1 MLTPRSLALTAAVL
15 VATAVRP
22 SHAQT
27 APVAS
32 APPTWAA
39 RLDSVARAALVSSTA
54 PGATVAVVVNGRL
67 AYAQG
72 YGLANVE
79 TQQRMTPN
87 MLLRVGSVTKMFTG
101 TMLAELAEQK
111 RLDMTTPIGDLV
123 PSLKG
128 KRVGAVTTQQI
139 MTHSAGWLDNAVAYG
154 RMGEG
159 ALGEVMREVS
169 DTLFYTEPGRT
180 FSYSNPSIS
189 MAGYVGEVA
198 GKQRFATLVESLV
211 MRPAGMRLSTFK
223 PLEALTYPIA
233 MGHEADAKGIA
244 RGLQIVRPMPENTAQ
259 WAAGF
264 LFATAPELA
273 RYTIAL
279 MNGGMIDGAQ
289 AFSAG
294 AVRRVTTGYV
304 AHPGGSGLDS
314 AMYGYGLVVGRSGTE
329 RIWTHG
335 GSINGYNASITMLP
349 DRKAAVIVLVNGPG
363 AGIDAIQ
370 SAALQLA
377 VGYSAP
383 KVSAPAARDAN
394 AAERAALVGR
404 YAQGQNV
411 LEVLEQDGALMVKQ
425 GVAVMTAKLVG
436 TNELLVIPPQGAA
449 RHIYVRQ
456 ENGRAVYLYAGSR
469 AYARQ

>member
-1 MLTPRSLALTAAVL
+1 MLTPRSRLL
-15 VATAVRP
+15 VATLLLATAVRP
-22 SHAQT
+22 GLAQ
-27 APVAS
+27 S
-32 APPTWAA
+32 APPAAPAWAP
-39 RLDSVARAALVSSTA
+39 RLDSVAPAALATSNA
-54 PGATVAVVVNGRL
+54 PGATVAVVVDGKL

-72 YGLANVE
+72 FGIANVE
-79 TQQRMTPN
+79 TQQRMTPD

-101 TMLAELAEQK
+101 TMLAELSEQQ
-111 RLDMTTPIGDLV
+111 RIDMTVPISDIV

-128 KRVGAVTTQQI
+128 KKVGAVTTQQL

-159 ALGEVMREVS
+159 ALGEVMREVG

-198 GKQRFATLVESLV
+198 GKQRFAALVESLV
-211 MRPAGMRLSTFK
+211 MRPAGMKRSTFK

-233 MGHEADAKGIA
+233 MGHQAGATGM
-244 RGLQIVRPMPENTAQ
+244 RIVRPMTENTAQ

-273 RYTIAL
+273 RFTIAL
-279 MNGGMIDGAQ
+279 MNGGLIDGTQ

-304 AHPGGSGLDS
+304 SHPGGSGLDS
-314 AMYGYGLVVGRSGTE
+314 AMYGYGLVVGRSGKD
-329 RIWTHG
+329 RVWTHG

-363 AGIDAIQ
+363 SGIDAIE

-377 VGYSAP
+377 VGYVEAKVTTPAP
-383 KVSAPAARDAN
+383 REAN

-404 YAQGQNV
+404 FAQGRNV
-411 LEVLEQDGALMVKQ
+411 LEILEQDGALKFRQ
-425 GVAVMTAKLVG
+425 GVASMSVKLLG
-436 TNELLVIPPQGAA
+436 ANELLVTPPQGAA
-449 RHIYVRQ
+449 IHVFVRS
-456 ENGRAVYLYAGSR
+456 ENGRAAYLYSGSR
-469 AYARQ
+469 AFARQ

>member
-1 MLTPRSLALTAAVL
+1 MLTPRSLALAATVL
-15 VATAVRP
+15 VATTVRP
-22 SHAQT
+22 GQAQ
-27 APVAS
+27 S
-32 APPTWAA
+32 APPAWAA
-39 RLDSVARAALVSSTA
+39 RLDGVARAALTSSKA

-67 AYAQG
+67 AYVQG

-79 TQQRMTPN
+79 TRQRMTAD

-101 TMLAELAEQK
+101 TMLAELAEQN
-111 RLDMTTPIGDLV
+111 RIDMTKPIGDLV

-128 KRVGAVTTQQI
+128 KRVGAVTTQQL
-139 MTHSAGWLDNAVAYG
+139 MTHSAGWLDNAVPYG

-198 GKQRFATLVESLV
+198 GKQRFAALVESLV

-233 MGHEADAKGIA
+233 LGHEAGANSM
-244 RGLQIVRPMPENTAQ
+244 QIVRPMPENTAQ

-273 RYTIAL
+273 RFTIAL

-314 AMYGYGLVVGRSGTE
+314 AMYGYGLVVGRSGTD
-329 RIWTHG
+329 RVWTHG

-363 AGIDAIQ
+363 AGIDAIE
-370 SAALQLA
+370 SAALRMA

-383 KVSAPAARDAN
+383 QVSAPAGREAT

-404 YAQGQNV
+404 YAQGRNV
-411 LEVLEQDGALMVKQ
+411 LEVLEQDGVLTVKQ

-449 RHIYVRQ
+449 RHIYVRS
-456 ENGRAVYLYAGSR
+456 ENGRAAYLYAGSR

>member
-1 MLTPRSLALTAAVL
+1 MLTPRSVSLAAAVL
-15 VATAVRP
+15 VATTVCP
-22 SHAQT
+22 GHAQT
-27 APVAS
+27 APTT
-32 APPTWAA
+32 APPAWAT
-39 RLDSVARAALVSSTA
+39 RLDSVARAALTSSKA

-79 TQQRMTPN
+79 TKQRMTPD
-87 MLLRVGSVTKMFTG
+87 MLLRGGSVTKMFTG
-101 TMLAELAEQK
+101 TMLAELAEQQ
-111 RLDMTTPIGDLV
+111 RIDMAQPIGEIV

-128 KRVGAVTTQQI
+128 KRVGAVTTQQL
-139 MTHSAGWLDNAVAYG
+139 MTHSAGWLDNAVPYG

-198 GKQRFATLVESLV
+198 GKQRFAALVESLV

-233 MGHEADAKGIA
+233 LGHQAGANGM
-244 RGLQIVRPMPENTAQ
+244 QIVRPMTENTAQ

-279 MNGGMIDGAQ
+279 MNGGMIEGAQ

-314 AMYGYGLVVGRSGTE
+314 AMYGYGLVVGRSGTD
-329 RIWTHG
+329 RVWTHG

-363 AGIDAIQ
+363 AGIDAIE
-370 SAALQLA
+370 SAALQMA
-377 VGYSAP
+377 VGYTEP
-383 KVSAPAARDAN
+383 KVSAPAPREAN
-394 AAERAALVGR
+394 ATERAALVGR
-404 YAQGQNV
+404 YAQGRNV
-411 LEVLEQDGALMVKQ
+411 LEVLEQDGVLTVKQ
-425 GVAVMTAKLVG
+425 GVAVMTATLVG

-449 RHIYVRQ
+449 RHIYVRS
-456 ENGRAVYLYAGSR
+456 ENGRAAYLYAGSR

>member
-1 MLTPRSLALTAAVL
+1 MLTPRSLALTATMLA
-15 VATAVRP
+15 AITVRP
-22 SHAQT
+22 AEAQT
-27 APVAS
+27 APPA
-32 APPTWAA
+32 WAA
-39 RLDSVARAALVSSTA
+39 RLDSVARAALTSSTA

-79 TQQRMTPN
+79 TQQRMTPD

-101 TMLAELAEQK
+101 TMLAELAEQQ
-111 RLDMTTPIGDLV
+111 RIDMAQPIGEIV

-128 KRVGAVTTQQI
+128 KRVGAVTTQQL
-139 MTHSAGWLDNAVAYG
+139 MTHSAGWLDNAVPYG

-198 GKQRFATLVESLV
+198 GKQRFAALVESLV

-233 MGHEADAKGIA
+233 LGHEAGPN
-244 RGLQIVRPMPENTAQ
+244 GMQIVRPMTENTAQ

-304 AHPGGSGLDS
+304 THPGGSGLDS
-314 AMYGYGLVVGRSGTE
+314 AMYGYGLVVGRSGQD
-329 RIWTHG
+329 RVWTHG

-349 DRKAAVIVLVNGPG
+349 DRKAAVIVIVNGPG
-363 AGIDAIQ
+363 AGIDAIE
-370 SAALQLA
+370 SAALQMA
-377 VGYSAP
+377 VGYTEP
-383 KVSAPAARDAN
+383 KVSAPAPREAN

-404 YAQGQNV
+404 YAQGRNV
-411 LEVLEQDGALMVKQ
+411 LEVLEQDGALTVKQ

-436 TNELLVIPPQGAA
+436 ANELLVTPPQGAA
-449 RHIYVRQ
+449 RHIYVRS
-456 ENGRAVYLYAGSR
+456 ENGRAAYLYAGSR

>member
-1 MLTPRSLALTAAVL
+1 MLTSRSRSRVL
-15 VATAVRP
+15 VATALLATTVRLG
-22 SHAQT
+22 HAQST
-27 APVAS
+27 PS
-32 APPTWAA
+32 TPPSWAA
-39 RLDSVARAALVSSTA
+39 RLDSVARAALATSKA
-54 PGATVAVVVNGRL
+54 PGATVAVVVDGKL

-79 TQQRMTPN
+79 TQQRMTAD

-101 TMLAELAEQK
+101 TMLATLAEQQ
-111 RLDMTTPIGDLV
+111 RIDMSVPIGDIV

-128 KRVGAVTTQQI
+128 KKVGAVTTQQL

-159 ALGEVMREVS
+159 ALGEVMREVG
-169 DTLFYTEPGRT
+169 DTLFYTEPGHT

-198 GKQRFATLVESLV
+198 GKQRFAALVESLV
-211 MRPAGMRLSTFK
+211 LRPAGMKLSTFK

-233 MGHEADAKGIA
+233 MGHQAGT
-244 RGLQIVRPMPENTAQ
+244 GGMQIVRPMTENTAQ

-279 MNGGMIDGAQ
+279 MNGGTIDGAE

-314 AMYGYGLVVGRSGTE
+314 AMYGYGLVVGRSGKD
-329 RIWTHG
+329 RVWTHG
-335 GSINGYNASITMLP
+335 GAINGYNASLTMLP

-363 AGIDAIQ
+363 SGIDAIE

-377 VGYSAP
+377 VGYSQP
-383 KVSAPAARDAN
+383 KVAAPVARDAN

-404 YAQGQNV
+404 YAQGRNV
-411 LEVLEQDGALMVKQ
+411 LEVLEQDGALKVKQ
-425 GVAVMTAKLVG
+425 GLSVMSAKLVG
-436 TNELLVIPPQGAA
+436 ANELLVTPPQGAA
-449 RHIYVRQ
+449 LHLYVRS
-456 ENGRAVYLYAGSR
+456 ENGKAAYLYAGSR
-469 AYARQ
+469 AFARQ

>member
-1 MLTPRSLALTAAVL
+1 MLTPRPRLWVAAVL
-15 VATAVRP
+15 VATSARPAHAQPTPGPVRP
-22 SHAQT
+22 A
-27 APVAS
+27 
-32 APPTWAA
+32 WAA
-39 RLDSVARAALVSSTA
+39 RLDSVAGAALATSKA
-54 PGATVAVVVNGRL
+54 PGATVAVVVDGKL

-79 TQQRMTPN
+79 SQQRMTPD

-101 TMLAELAEQK
+101 TMLAELAEQQ
-111 RLDMTTPIGDLV
+111 RIDMAQPIGEIV

-128 KRVGAVTTQQI
+128 KKVGTVTTQQL

-159 ALGEVMREVS
+159 ALGEVMREVG

-198 GKQRFATLVESLV
+198 GKQRFAALVESLV
-211 MRPAGMRLSTFK
+211 LRPTGMKLSTFK

-233 MGHEADAKGIA
+233 LGHQADAKGM
-244 RGLQIVRPMPENTAQ
+244 QIVRPMTENTAQ

-273 RYTIAL
+273 RFTIAL

-289 AFSAG
+289 AFSSG

-304 AHPGGSGLDS
+304 PHPGGSGLDS
-314 AMYGYGLVVGRSGTE
+314 AMYGYGLVVGRSGKD
-329 RIWTHG
+329 RVWTHG

-363 AGIDAIQ
+363 SGIDAIE
-370 SAALQLA
+370 SAALRLA
-377 VGYSAP
+377 VGYTQP
-383 KVSAPAARDAN
+383 KVTAPAPRDAN
-394 AAERAALVGR
+394 AAERAALIGR
-404 YAQGQNV
+404 FAQGRNV
-411 LEVLEQDGALMVKQ
+411 LEVLEQDGVLKVKQ
-425 GVAVMTAKLVG
+425 GIAVMTAKLVG
-436 TNELLVIPPQGAA
+436 ANELLVTPPQGAA
-449 RHIYVRQ
+449 LHVFVRT
-456 ENGRAVYLYAGSR
+456 ENGRAAYLYAGSR
-469 AYARQ
+469 AFARQ

>member
-1 MLTPRSLALTAAVL
+1 MMTPRSFALAATFL
-15 VATAVRP
+15 VAITVRP
-22 SHAQT
+22 GQAQT
-27 APVAS
+27 APPA
-32 APPTWAA
+32 WAA
-39 RLDSVARAALVSSTA
+39 RLDSVARAALTSSQA

-79 TQQRMTPN
+79 TKQQMTPD

-101 TMLAELAEQK
+101 TMLAELAEQQ
-111 RLDMTTPIGDLV
+111 RIDMAQPIGEIV

-128 KRVGAVTTQQI
+128 KKVGAVTTQQL

-198 GKQRFATLVESLV
+198 GKQRFAALVESLV

-233 MGHEADAKGIA
+233 LGHQAGANGM
-244 RGLQIVRPMPENTAQ
+244 QIVRPMPENTAQ

-294 AVRRVTTGYV
+294 AARRVTTGYV

-314 AMYGYGLVVGRSGTE
+314 AMYGYGLVVGRSGTD
-329 RIWTHG
+329 RVWTHG

-363 AGIDAIQ
+363 AGIDVIK
-370 SAALQLA
+370 SAALRMA
-377 VGYSAP
+377 VGYTEP
-383 KVSAPAARDAN
+383 KVSAPAPREAN
-394 AAERAALVGR
+394 ATERAALVGR
-404 YAQGQNV
+404 YAQGRNV
-411 LEVLEQDGALMVKQ
+411 LEVLEQDGALKVKQ
-425 GVAVMTAKLVG
+425 GVAMMNAQLVG
-436 TNELLVIPPQGAA
+436 PNELLVIPPQGAA
-449 RHIYVRQ
+449 RHIYMRI
-456 ENGRAVYLYAGSR
+456 ENGRAAYLYSGSR
-469 AYARQ
+469 AFSRQ

>member
-1 MLTPRSLALTAAVL
+1 
-15 VATAVRP
+15 
-22 SHAQT
+22 
-27 APVAS
+27 
-32 APPTWAA
+32 
-39 RLDSVARAALVSSTA
+39 
-54 PGATVAVVVNGRL
+54 
-67 AYAQG
+67 
-72 YGLANVE
+72 
-79 TQQRMTPN
+79 
-87 MLLRVGSVTKMFTG
+87 
-101 TMLAELAEQK
+101 
-111 RLDMTTPIGDLV
+111 
-123 PSLKG
+123 
-128 KRVGAVTTQQI
+128 
-139 MTHSAGWLDNAVAYG
+139 
-154 RMGEG
+154 MGEG

-198 GKQRFATLVESLV
+198 GKQRFAALVESLV

-233 MGHEADAKGIA
+233 LGHEAGANSM
-244 RGLQIVRPMPENTAQ
+244 QIVRPMPENTAQ

-273 RYTIAL
+273 RFTIAL

-314 AMYGYGLVVGRSGTE
+314 AMYGYGLVVGRSGTD
-329 RIWTHG
+329 RVWTHG

-363 AGIDAIQ
+363 AGIDAIE
-370 SAALQLA
+370 SAALRMA

-383 KVSAPAARDAN
+383 QVSAPAGREAT

-404 YAQGQNV
+404 YAQGRNV
-411 LEVLEQDGALMVKQ
+411 LEVLEQDGVLTVKQ

-449 RHIYVRQ
+449 RHIYVRS
-456 ENGRAVYLYAGSR
+456 ENGRAAYLYAGSR

>member
-1 MLTPRSLALTAAVL
+1 MLTPRELALAAAVVL
-15 VATAVRP
+15 ASTARFG
-22 SHAQT
+22 HAQT
-27 APVAS
+27 TPGATPAWAS
-32 APPTWAA
+32 
-39 RLDSVARAALVSSTA
+39 RLDSVARAALATSRS
-54 PGATVAVVVNGRL
+54 PGATLAVVVNGKL

-72 YGLANVE
+72 YGIANVE
-79 TQQRMTPN
+79 TQQRMTAD

-101 TMLAELAEQK
+101 TMLAELAELK
-111 RLDMTTPIGDLV
+111 RIDMALPIGDFV

-128 KRVGAVTTQQI
+128 KRVGAVTTQQL
-139 MTHSAGWLDNAVAYG
+139 MTHNAGWLDNAVAYG

-198 GKQRFATLVESLV
+198 GKQRFAALVESLV

-233 MGHEADAKGIA
+233 MGHQSGASGM
-244 RGLQIVRPMPENTAQ
+244 QIVRPMTENTAQ

-273 RYTIAL
+273 RFTIAL
-279 MNGGMIDGAQ
+279 MNEGMIDGAQ

-314 AMYGYGLVVGRSGTE
+314 AMYGYGLVVGRSGKD
-329 RIWTHG
+329 RVWTHG
-335 GSINGYNASITMLP
+335 GSINGYSSSVTMLP
-349 DRKAAVIVLVNGPG
+349 DRRTAVIVLVNGPG
-363 AGIDAIQ
+363 SGIAAIEA
-370 SAALQLA
+370 AALQMA
-377 VGYSAP
+377 VGYTAA
-383 KVSAPAARDAN
+383 KLTAPAPRDAN

-404 YAQGQNV
+404 YAQGRNV
-411 LEVLEQDGALMVKQ
+411 LEVLELDGVLVVKQ
-425 GVAVMTAKLVG
+425 GAAVMKAKLVG
-436 TNELLVIPPQGAA
+436 ANTLLVTPPQGSAMQL
-449 RHIYVRQ
+449 YVRS
-456 ENGRAVYLYAGSR
+456 ENGRAAYLYMGSR
-469 AYARQ
+469 ALARQ

>member
-1 MLTPRSLALTAAVL
+1 
-15 VATAVRP
+15 
-22 SHAQT
+22 
-27 APVAS
+27 
-32 APPTWAA
+32 
-39 RLDSVARAALVSSTA
+39 
-54 PGATVAVVVNGRL
+54 
-67 AYAQG
+67 
-72 YGLANVE
+72 
-79 TQQRMTPN
+79 MTPN

-101 TMLAELAEQK
+101 TMLAELAEQN
-111 RLDMTTPIGDLV
+111 RIDMTTPIGDLV

-128 KRVGAVTTQQI
+128 KRVGAVTTQQL

-198 GKQRFATLVESLV
+198 GKQRFAALVESLV

-233 MGHEADAKGIA
+233 LGHEAGANGM
-244 RGLQIVRPMPENTAQ
+244 QIVRPMPENTAQ

-314 AMYGYGLVVGRSGTE
+314 AMYGYGLLVGRSGKD
-329 RIWTHG
+329 RVWTHG

-363 AGIDAIQ
+363 AGIDAIE
-370 SAALQLA
+370 SAALRMA

-383 KVSAPAARDAN
+383 QVSAPAGREAT

-404 YAQGQNV
+404 YAQGRNV
-411 LEVLEQDGALMVKQ
+411 LEVLDQDGVLTVKQ
-425 GVAVMTAKLVG
+425 GVTVMTAKLVG

-449 RHIYVRQ
+449 RHIYVRR
-456 ENGRAVYLYAGSR
+456 ENGRAAYLYAGSR

>member
-1 MLTPRSLALTAAVL
+1 MLTPRSLALTATMLA
-15 VATAVRP
+15 AITVRP
-22 SHAQT
+22 AEAQT
-27 APVAS
+27 APPA
-32 APPTWAA
+32 WAA
-39 RLDSVARAALVSSTA
+39 RLDSVARAALTSSTA

-79 TQQRMTPN
+79 TQQRMTPD

-101 TMLAELAEQK
+101 TMLAELAEQQ
-111 RLDMTTPIGDLV
+111 RIDMAQPIGEIV

-128 KRVGAVTTQQI
+128 KRVGAVTTQQL
-139 MTHSAGWLDNAVAYG
+139 MTHSAGWLDNAVPYG

-198 GKQRFATLVESLV
+198 GKQRFAALVESLV

-233 MGHEADAKGIA
+233 LGHEAGPN
-244 RGLQIVRPMPENTAQ
+244 GMQIVRPMTENTAQ

-304 AHPGGSGLDS
+304 THPGGSGLDS
-314 AMYGYGLVVGRSGTE
+314 AMYGYGLVVGRSGQD
-329 RIWTHG
+329 RVWTHG

-349 DRKAAVIVLVNGPG
+349 DRKAAVIVIVNGPG
-363 AGIDAIQ
+363 AGIDAIE
-370 SAALQLA
+370 SAALQMA
-377 VGYSAP
+377 VGYTEP
-383 KVSAPAARDAN
+383 KVSAPAPREAN
-394 AAERAALVGR
+394 ATERAALVGR
-404 YAQGQNV
+404 YAQGRNV
-411 LEVLEQDGALMVKQ
+411 LEVLEQDGALTVKQ

-436 TNELLVIPPQGAA
+436 ANELLVTPPQGAA
-449 RHIYVRQ
+449 RHIYVRS
-456 ENGRAVYLYAGSR
+456 ENGRAAYLYAGSR

>member
-1 MLTPRSLALTAAVL
+1 MITPRFLALTAAAL
-15 VATAVRP
+15 TAITVRP
-22 SHAQT
+22 GHAQT
-27 APVAS
+27 APPA
-32 APPTWAA
+32 WAA
-39 RLDSVARAALVSSTA
+39 RLDSVARAALTSSKA

-79 TQQRMTPN
+79 TQQRMTPD

-101 TMLAELAEQK
+101 TMLAELAEQQ
-111 RLDMTTPIGDLV
+111 RIDMTTPIGDLV

-128 KRVGAVTTQQI
+128 KRVGAVTTQQL

-233 MGHEADAKGIA
+233 MGHEADTKGMA
-244 RGLQIVRPMPENTAQ
+244 SGMQIVRPMPENTAQ

-314 AMYGYGLVVGRSGTE
+314 AMYGYGLVVGRSGAD
-329 RIWTHG
+329 RVWTHG
-335 GSINGYNASITMLP
+335 GSINGYNASIRMLP

-363 AGIDAIQ
+363 AGIDAIEA
-370 SAALQLA
+370 AALRLA

-383 KVSAPAARDAN
+383 KVSTAAPREAN

-404 YAQGQNV
+404 YAQGRNV
-411 LEVLEQDGALMVKQ
+411 LEVLEQDGALTVKQ
-425 GVAVMTAKLVG
+425 GSMVMNAKLAG
-436 TNELLVIPPQGAA
+436 ANDLLVIPPQGAA
-449 RHIYVRQ
+449 RHIYVRR
-456 ENGRAVYLYAGSR
+456 ENGRAAYLYAGSR
-469 AYARQ
+469 AYARQP

>member
-1 MLTPRSLALTAAVL
+1 
-15 VATAVRP
+15 
-22 SHAQT
+22 
-27 APVAS
+27 
-32 APPTWAA
+32 
-39 RLDSVARAALVSSTA
+39 
-54 PGATVAVVVNGRL
+54 
-67 AYAQG
+67 
-72 YGLANVE
+72 
-79 TQQRMTPN
+79 
-87 MLLRVGSVTKMFTG
+87 
-101 TMLAELAEQK
+101 
-111 RLDMTTPIGDLV
+111 
-123 PSLKG
+123 
-128 KRVGAVTTQQI
+128 
-139 MTHSAGWLDNAVAYG
+139 
-154 RMGEG
+154 
-159 ALGEVMREVS
+159 MREVS

-198 GKQRFATLVESLV
+198 GKQRFAALVESLV

-233 MGHEADAKGIA
+233 LGHEAGPN
-244 RGLQIVRPMPENTAQ
+244 GMQIVRPMTENTAQ

-314 AMYGYGLVVGRSGTE
+314 AMYGYGLVVGRSGTD
-329 RIWTHG
+329 RVWTHG

-363 AGIDAIQ
+363 AGIDAIE

-383 KVSAPAARDAN
+383 KTAAPAARDAN

-404 YAQGQNV
+404 YAQGRNV
-411 LEVLEQDGALMVKQ
+411 LEVLEQDGALTVKQ
-425 GVAVMTAKLVG
+425 GDAVMNAKLVG
-436 TNELLVIPPQGAA
+436 VNELLVTPPQGAA
-449 RHIYVRQ
+449 RHLFVRA
-456 ENGRAVYLYAGSR
+456 ENGRAIYLYAGSR

>member
-1 MLTPRSLALTAAVL
+1 MLTSRSRLLLATVL
-15 VATAVRP
+15 LATASRP
-22 SHAQT
+22 GHTQAA
-27 APVAS
+27 APRTPQR
-32 APPTWAA
+32 PPAWAA
-39 RLDSVARAALVSSTA
+39 RLDGAARAALASSKA
-54 PGATVAVVVNGRL
+54 PGATVAVVVDGKL

-72 YGLANVE
+72 YGIANVE
-79 TQQRMTPN
+79 SQQRMTPD

-101 TMLAELAEQK
+101 TMLAELAEQQ
-111 RLDMTTPIGDLV
+111 RIDMAQPIGDIV

-128 KRVGAVTTQQI
+128 KKVGTVTTQQL

-159 ALGEVMREVS
+159 ALGEVMRDVG

-198 GKQRFATLVESLV
+198 GKQRFAALVESLV
-211 MRPAGMRLSTFK
+211 MRPAGMKLSTFK

-233 MGHEADAKGIA
+233 MGHQAGAKGM
-244 RGLQIVRPMPENTAQ
+244 QIVRPMTENTAQ

-273 RYTIAL
+273 RFTIAL

-289 AFSAG
+289 AFSSG

-314 AMYGYGLVVGRSGTE
+314 AMYGYGLVVGRSGKD
-329 RIWTHG
+329 RVWTHG
-335 GSINGYNASITMLP
+335 GAINGYNASITMLP

-363 AGIDAIQ
+363 AGIDAIE

-377 VGYSAP
+377 VGYTQP
-383 KVSAPAARDAN
+383 KVTAPAPRDAN
-394 AAERAALVGR
+394 AAERAALIGR
-404 YAQGQNV
+404 FAQGRNV
-411 LEVLEQDGALMVKQ
+411 LEVLEQDGTLKVKQ
-425 GVAVMTAKLVG
+425 GIAVMNAKLVG
-436 TNELLVIPPQGAA
+436 ANELLVTPPQGAPL
-449 RHIYVRQ
+449 HVFVRS
-456 ENGRAVYLYAGSR
+456 ENGRAAYLYAGSR
-469 AYARQ
+469 AFARQ

>member
-1 MLTPRSLALTAAVL
+1 MLTSRSRLV
-15 VATAVRP
+15 VATALLATAAH
-22 SHAQT
+22 SGHAQASPEGT
-27 APVAS
+27 PAWAP
-32 APPTWAA
+32 
-39 RLDSVARAALVSSTA
+39 RLDSVARAALAAAKA
-54 PGATVAVVVNGRL
+54 PGATVAVVVDGKL

-72 YGLANVE
+72 YGLANIE
-79 TQQRMTPN
+79 TQQRMAAD

-101 TMLAELAEQK
+101 TMLATLAEQQ
-111 RLDMTTPIGDLV
+111 RIDMAMPIGDIV

-128 KRVGAVTTQQI
+128 KKVGAVTTQQL

-159 ALGEVMREVS
+159 ALGEVMREVG

-189 MAGYVGEVA
+189 MAGYVAEVA
-198 GKQRFATLVESLV
+198 AKQRFAALVESLV
-211 MRPAGMRLSTFK
+211 LRPAGMKLSTFK

-233 MGHEADAKGIA
+233 MGHQAGASGM
-244 RGLQIVRPMPENTAQ
+244 QIVRPMTENTAQ

-314 AMYGYGLVVGRSGTE
+314 AMYGYGLVVGRSGKD
-329 RIWTHG
+329 RVWTHG
-335 GSINGYNASITMLP
+335 GAINGYNASLTMLP

-363 AGIDAIQ
+363 SGIDAIE

-377 VGYSAP
+377 VGFTQAKVTTPAPREASA
-383 KVSAPAARDAN
+383 S
-394 AAERAALVGR
+394 ERATLVGR
-404 YAQGQNV
+404 YAQGRNV
-411 LEVLEQDGALMVKQ
+411 LEVLERDGALTLVQ
-425 GVAVMTAKLVG
+425 GVVTMSVKLVG
-436 TNELLVIPPQGAA
+436 AQELEVTPPQGAP
-449 RHIYVRQ
+449 RRLFVRT
-456 ENGRAVYLYAGSR
+456 ENGKAAYLYSGSR
-469 AYARQ
+469 AFARQ

>member
-1 MLTPRSLALTAAVL
+1 MLTPRSLALAATVL
-15 VATAVRP
+15 VATTVR
-22 SHAQT
+22 HGQAQ
-27 APVAS
+27 S
-32 APPTWAA
+32 APPAWAA
-39 RLDSVARAALVSSTA
+39 RLDSVARAALTSSKA

-79 TQQRMTPN
+79 TQQRMTPD

-101 TMLAELAEQK
+101 TMLAELAEQN
-111 RLDMTTPIGDLV
+111 RIDMTTPIGDLV

-128 KRVGAVTTQQI
+128 KRVGAVTTQQL
-139 MTHSAGWLDNAVAYG
+139 MTHSAGWLDNAVPYG

-169 DTLFYTEPGRT
+169 DTLFFTEPGRT

-189 MAGYVGEVA
+189 MAGYVGEMA
-198 GKQRFATLVESLV
+198 GKQRFAALVESLV

-223 PLEALTYPIA
+223 PLEALTYPTA
-233 MGHEADAKGIA
+233 LGHQAGASGM
-244 RGLQIVRPMPENTAQ
+244 QIVRPMPENTAQ

-314 AMYGYGLVVGRSGTE
+314 AMYGYGLVVGRSGAD
-329 RIWTHG
+329 RVWTHG

-363 AGIDAIQ
+363 AGIDAIE
-370 SAALQLA
+370 SAALQMA

-383 KVSAPAARDAN
+383 KVAAPAAREAN

-404 YAQGQNV
+404 YAQGRNA
-411 LEVLEQDGALMVKQ
+411 LEVLEQDGALTVKQ
-425 GVAVMTAKLVG
+425 GGTVMNAKLAG
-436 TNELLVIPPQGAA
+436 ANDLLVIPPQGAA
-449 RHIYVRQ
+449 RHIYVRR
-456 ENGRAVYLYAGSR
+456 ENGRAAYLYAGSR

>member
-1 MLTPRSLALTAAVL
+1 MSTSRFGLLAATLLLATTARLSRAQ
-15 VATAVRP
+15 AAP
-22 SHAQT
+22 SW
-27 APVAS
+27 AP
-32 APPTWAA
+32 
-39 RLDSVARAALVSSTA
+39 RLDSVARVALATSKA
-54 PGATVAVVVNGRL
+54 PGATVAVVVDGKL

-79 TQQRMTPN
+79 TQQRMTAD

-101 TMLAELAEQK
+101 TMLAELAEQQ
-111 RLDMTTPIGDLV
+111 RIDMSVPIADIV

-128 KRVGAVTTQQI
+128 KKVGAVTTQQL

-159 ALGEVMREVS
+159 ALGEVMREVG

-198 GKQRFATLVESLV
+198 GKQRFAALVESLV
-211 MRPAGMRLSTFK
+211 MRPAGMKLSTFK

-233 MGHEADAKGIA
+233 MGHQAGANGV
-244 RGLQIVRPMPENTAQ
+244 QMVRPMTENTAQ

-273 RYTIAL
+273 RFAIAL

-314 AMYGYGLVVGRSGTE
+314 AMYGYGLVVGRSGKD
-329 RIWTHG
+329 RVWTHG
-335 GSINGYNASITMLP
+335 GAINGYNASVTMLP

-363 AGIDAIQ
+363 SGIDAIE

-377 VGYSAP
+377 VGYAQP
-383 KVSAPAARDAN
+383 KVTAPVPRDAN

-404 YAQGQNV
+404 YAQGRNV
-411 LEVLEQDGALMVKQ
+411 LEVREQDGALKMLQGGITMTVK
-425 GVAVMTAKLVG
+425 MVG
-436 TNELLVIPPQGAA
+436 TQELEVTPPQGAPRRVYA
-449 RHIYVRQ
+449 RTD
-456 ENGRAVYLYAGSR
+456 NGKAAYLYAGSR
-469 AYARQ
+469 AFARQ

>member
-15 VATAVRP
+15 TAITARP
-22 SHAQT
+22 GHAQT
-27 APVAS
+27 APPA
-32 APPTWAA
+32 WAA
-39 RLDSVARAALVSSTA
+39 RLDSVARAALTSSTA

-79 TQQRMTPN
+79 TQQRMTPD

-101 TMLAELAEQK
+101 TMLAELAEQQ
-111 RLDMTTPIGDLV
+111 RIDMAQPIGEIV

-128 KRVGAVTTQQI
+128 KRVGAVTTQQL
-139 MTHSAGWLDNAVAYG
+139 MTHSAGWLDNAVPYG

-198 GKQRFATLVESLV
+198 GKQRFAALVESLV
-211 MRPAGMRLSTFK
+211 MRPTGMRLSTFK

-233 MGHEADAKGIA
+233 LGHEAGPN
-244 RGLQIVRPMPENTAQ
+244 GMQIVRPMTENTAQ

-304 AHPGGSGLDS
+304 THPGGSGLDS
-314 AMYGYGLVVGRSGTE
+314 AMYGYGLVVGRSGQD
-329 RIWTHG
+329 RVWTHG

-349 DRKAAVIVLVNGPG
+349 DRKAAVIVIVNGPG
-363 AGIDAIQ
+363 AGIDAIE
-370 SAALQLA
+370 SAALQMA
-377 VGYSAP
+377 VGYTEP
-383 KVSAPAARDAN
+383 KVSAPAPREAN
-394 AAERAALVGR
+394 ATERAALVGR
-404 YAQGQNV
+404 YAQGRNV
-411 LEVLEQDGALMVKQ
+411 LEVLEQDGALTVKQ
-425 GVAVMTAKLVG
+425 GVAGMTAKLVG
-436 TNELLVIPPQGAA
+436 ANELLVTPPQGAA
-449 RHIYVRQ
+449 RHIYVRS
-456 ENGRAVYLYAGSR
+456 ENGRAAYLYAGSR

>member
-1 MLTPRSLALTAAVL
+1 
-15 VATAVRP
+15 
-22 SHAQT
+22 AQT
-27 APVAS
+27 APPA
-32 APPTWAA
+32 WAA
-39 RLDSVARAALVSSTA
+39 RLDSVARAALTSSKA

-79 TQQRMTPN
+79 TKQQMTPN

-111 RLDMTTPIGDLV
+111 RIDMTTAIGEIV

-128 KRVGAVTTQQI
+128 KRVGAVTTQQL
-139 MTHSAGWLDNAVAYG
+139 MTHSAGWLDNAVPYG

-198 GKQRFATLVESLV
+198 GKQRFAALVESLV

-233 MGHEADAKGIA
+233 LGHEAGTN
-244 RGLQIVRPMPENTAQ
+244 GMQIVRPMTENTAQ

-304 AHPGGSGLDS
+304 THPGGSGLDS
-314 AMYGYGLVVGRSGTE
+314 AMYGYGLVVGRSGQD
-329 RIWTHG
+329 RVWTHG

-349 DRKAAVIVLVNGPG
+349 DRKAAVIVIVNGPG
-363 AGIDAIQ
+363 AGIDAIE
-370 SAALQLA
+370 SAALQMA
-377 VGYSAP
+377 VGYTEP
-383 KVSAPAARDAN
+383 KVLAPAPREAN

-404 YAQGQNV
+404 YAQGRNV
-411 LEVLEQDGALMVKQ
+411 LEVLEQDGALTVKQ

-436 TNELLVIPPQGAA
+436 TNELLVTPPQGAA
-449 RHIYVRQ
+449 RHIYVRS
-456 ENGRAVYLYAGSR
+456 ENGRAAYLYAGSR

>member
-1 MLTPRSLALTAAVL
+1 MLTSCSRLLVAAALTA
-15 VATAVRP
+15 TTVRP
-22 SHAQT
+22 GHAQT
-27 APVAS
+27 APPA
-32 APPTWAA
+32 WAA
-39 RLDSVARAALVSSTA
+39 RLDSVARAALTSSTA

-79 TQQRMTPN
+79 TKQQMTPN

-111 RLDMTTPIGDLV
+111 RIDMTTPIGEIV

-128 KRVGAVTTQQI
+128 KRVGAVTTQQL
-139 MTHSAGWLDNAVAYG
+139 MTHSAGWLDNAVPYG

-198 GKQRFATLVESLV
+198 GKQRFAALVESLV

-233 MGHEADAKGIA
+233 LGHEAGTN
-244 RGLQIVRPMPENTAQ
+244 GMQIVRPMTENTAQ

-329 RIWTHG
+329 RVWTHG

-349 DRKAAVIVLVNGPG
+349 DRKAAVIVIVNGPG
-363 AGIDAIQ
+363 AGIDAIE
-370 SAALQLA
+370 SAALQMA
-377 VGYSAP
+377 VGYAEP
-383 KVSAPAARDAN
+383 KVSAPAPREAN

-404 YAQGQNV
+404 YAQGRNV
-411 LEVLEQDGALMVKQ
+411 LEVLEQDGALTVKQ

-436 TNELLVIPPQGAA
+436 ANELLVTPPQGAA
-449 RHIYVRQ
+449 RHIYVRR
-456 ENGRAVYLYAGSR
+456 ENGRAAYLYAGSR

>member
-15 VATAVRP
+15 TAITARP
-22 SHAQT
+22 GHAQT
-27 APVAS
+27 APPA
-32 APPTWAA
+32 WAA
-39 RLDSVARAALVSSTA
+39 RLDSVARAALTSSTA

-79 TQQRMTPN
+79 TQQRMTPD

-101 TMLAELAEQK
+101 TMLAELAEQQ
-111 RLDMTTPIGDLV
+111 RIDMAQPIGEIV

-128 KRVGAVTTQQI
+128 KRVGAVTTQQL
-139 MTHSAGWLDNAVAYG
+139 MTHSAGWLDNAVPYG

-198 GKQRFATLVESLV
+198 GKQRFAALVESLV

-233 MGHEADAKGIA
+233 LGHEAGPN
-244 RGLQIVRPMPENTAQ
+244 GMQIVRPMTENTAQ

-294 AVRRVTTGYV
+294 TVRRVTTGYV
-304 AHPGGSGLDS
+304 THPGGSGLDS
-314 AMYGYGLVVGRSGTE
+314 AMYGYGLVVGRSGQD
-329 RIWTHG
+329 RVWTHG

-349 DRKAAVIVLVNGPG
+349 DRKAAVIVIVNGPG
-363 AGIDAIQ
+363 AGIDAIE
-370 SAALQLA
+370 SAALQMA
-377 VGYSAP
+377 VGYTEP
-383 KVSAPAARDAN
+383 KVSAPAPREAN
-394 AAERAALVGR
+394 ATERAALVGR
-404 YAQGQNV
+404 YAQGRNV
-411 LEVLEQDGALMVKQ
+411 LEVLEQDGALTVKQ

-436 TNELLVIPPQGAA
+436 ANELLVTPPQGAA
-449 RHIYVRQ
+449 RHIYVRS
-456 ENGRAVYLYAGSR
+456 ENGRAAYLYAGSR

>member
-1 MLTPRSLALTAAVL
+1 MLTTRSLALAAAVL
-15 VATAVRP
+15 VATTVRP
-22 SHAQT
+22 GQAQT
-27 APVAS
+27 APTT
-32 APPTWAA
+32 APPAWAA
-39 RLDSVARAALVSSTA
+39 RLDSVALAALSSSKA

-79 TQQRMTPN
+79 TKQRMTPD

-101 TMLAELAEQK
+101 TMLAELAEQQ
-111 RLDMTTPIGDLV
+111 RIDMAQPIGEIV

-128 KRVGAVTTQQI
+128 KKVGAVTTQQL
-139 MTHSAGWLDNAVAYG
+139 MTHSAGWLDNAVPYG

-169 DTLFYTEPGRT
+169 DSLFFTEPGRT

-198 GKQRFATLVESLV
+198 GKQRFAALVESLV

-233 MGHEADAKGIA
+233 LGHQAGANGM
-244 RGLQIVRPMPENTAQ
+244 QIVRPMPENTAQ

-314 AMYGYGLVVGRSGTE
+314 AMYGYGLLVGRSGTD
-329 RIWTHG
+329 RVWTHG

-363 AGIDAIQ
+363 VGIDAIE
-370 SAALQLA
+370 SAALQMA
-377 VGYSAP
+377 VGYTEP
-383 KVSAPAARDAN
+383 KVSAPAPREAN
-394 AAERAALVGR
+394 ATERAALVGR
-404 YAQGQNV
+404 YAQGRNV
-411 LEVLEQDGALMVKQ
+411 LEVLEQDGALRVKQ
-425 GVAVMTAKLVG
+425 GVAVMNAKLVG
-436 TNELLVIPPQGAA
+436 TNELLVTPPQGSAL
-449 RHIYVRQ
+449 HIFVRS
-456 ENGRAVYLYAGSR
+456 ENGRATYLYAGSR

>member
-1 MLTPRSLALTAAVL
+1 MRMLTPRSLALTAAVL
-15 VATAVRP
+15 TAITARP
-22 SHAQT
+22 GHAQT
-27 APVAS
+27 APPA
-32 APPTWAA
+32 WAA
-39 RLDSVARAALVSSTA
+39 RLDSVARAALTSSKA

-67 AYAQG
+67 AYSQG

-79 TQQRMTPN
+79 TKQQMTPN

-111 RLDMTTPIGDLV
+111 RIDMTTPIGEIV

-128 KRVGAVTTQQI
+128 KRVGAVTTQQL
-139 MTHSAGWLDNAVAYG
+139 MTHSAGWLDNAVPYG

-198 GKQRFATLVESLV
+198 GKQRFAALVESLV

-233 MGHEADAKGIA
+233 LGHEAGPN
-244 RGLQIVRPMPENTAQ
+244 GMQIVRPMTENTAQ

-304 AHPGGSGLDS
+304 THPGGSGLDS
-314 AMYGYGLVVGRSGTE
+314 AMYGYGLVVGRSGQD
-329 RIWTHG
+329 RVWTHG

-349 DRKAAVIVLVNGPG
+349 DRKAAVIVIVNGPG
-363 AGIDAIQ
+363 AGIDAIE
-370 SAALQLA
+370 SAALQMA
-377 VGYSAP
+377 VGYTEP
-383 KVSAPAARDAN
+383 KVSAPAPREAN

-404 YAQGQNV
+404 YAQGRNV
-411 LEVLEQDGALMVKQ
+411 LEVLEQDGALTVKQ

-436 TNELLVIPPQGAA
+436 ANELLVTPPQGAA
-449 RHIYVRQ
+449 RHIYVRS
-456 ENGRAVYLYAGSR
+456 ENGRAAYLYAGSR

>member
-1 MLTPRSLALTAAVL
+1 MLTSCSRLLVAAALTAI
-15 VATAVRP
+15 TARP
-22 SHAQT
+22 GHAQT
-27 APVAS
+27 APPA
-32 APPTWAA
+32 WAA
-39 RLDSVARAALVSSTA
+39 RLDSVARAALTSSKA

-79 TQQRMTPN
+79 TKQQMTPN

-101 TMLAELAEQK
+101 TMLAELAEQQ
-111 RLDMTTPIGDLV
+111 RIDMAQPIGEIV

-128 KRVGAVTTQQI
+128 KRVSAVTTQQL
-139 MTHSAGWLDNAVAYG
+139 MTHSAGWLDNAVPYG

-198 GKQRFATLVESLV
+198 GKQRFAALVESLV

-233 MGHEADAKGIA
+233 LGHEAGTN
-244 RGLQIVRPMPENTAQ
+244 GMQIVRPMTENTAQ

-314 AMYGYGLVVGRSGTE
+314 AMYGYGLVVGRSGQD
-329 RIWTHG
+329 RVWTHG

-349 DRKAAVIVLVNGPG
+349 DRKAAVIVIVNGPG
-363 AGIDAIQ
+363 AGIDAIE
-370 SAALQLA
+370 SAALQMA
-377 VGYSAP
+377 VGYAEP
-383 KVSAPAARDAN
+383 KVSAPAPREAN

-404 YAQGQNV
+404 YAQGRNV
-411 LEVLEQDGALMVKQ
+411 LEVLEQDGALTVKQ

-436 TNELLVIPPQGAA
+436 PNELLVTPPQGAA
-449 RHIYVRQ
+449 RHIYVRS
-456 ENGRAVYLYAGSR
+456 ENGRAAYLYAGSR

>member
-1 MLTPRSLALTAAVL
+1 MLTPRSLALAATVL
-15 VATAVRP
+15 VATTARP

-27 APVAS
+27 APPA
-32 APPTWAA
+32 WAT
-39 RLDSVARAALVSSTA
+39 RLDSVARTALTSSKA
-54 PGATVAVVVNGRL
+54 PGATLAVVVNGRL

-79 TQQRMTPN
+79 TQQRMTPD
-87 MLLRVGSVTKMFTG
+87 MLLRVGSVTKMLTG
-101 TMLAELAEQK
+101 TMLAELAERQ
-111 RLDMTTPIGDLV
+111 RIDMAQPIGEIV

-128 KRVGAVTTQQI
+128 KRVGAVTTQQL

-198 GKQRFATLVESLV
+198 GKQRFAALVESLV
-211 MRPAGMRLSTFK
+211 LRPAGMRLSTFK

-233 MGHEADAKGIA
+233 LGHEAGPNGM
-244 RGLQIVRPMPENTAQ
+244 RIVRPMTENTAQ

-314 AMYGYGLVVGRSGTE
+314 AMYGYGLVVGRSGTD
-329 RIWTHG
+329 RVWTHG

-349 DRKAAVIVLVNGPG
+349 DRKTAVIVLVNGPG
-363 AGIDAIQ
+363 AGIDAIE

-377 VGYSAP
+377 VGYAAP
-383 KVSAPAARDAN
+383 KVSAPAPREAN

-404 YAQGQNV
+404 YAQGRNV
-411 LEVLEQDGALMVKQ
+411 LEVFEQDGALTVKQ
-425 GVAVMTAKLVG
+425 GVAVMNAKLVG
-436 TNELLVIPPQGAA
+436 ANELLVTPPQGAA
-449 RHIYVRQ
+449 RHIFVRS
-456 ENGRAVYLYAGSR
+456 ENGRATLLYTGSR
-469 AYARQ
+469 AFARQP

>member
-1 MLTPRSLALTAAVL
+1 MLTSRSLALVATVLLATAA
-15 VATAVRP
+15 R
-22 SHAQT
+22 SGRAQT
-27 APVAS
+27 APA
-32 APPTWAA
+32 WAA
-39 RLDSVARAALVSSTA
+39 RLDSAARAAVVSSNA
-54 PGATVAVVVNGRL
+54 PGATVAVVVDGKL

-72 YGLANVE
+72 YGVANVE
-79 TQQRMTPN
+79 TQQRMTAD
-87 MLLRVGSVTKMFTG
+87 MLLRVGSVTKMFAG

-111 RLDMTTPIGDLV
+111 RIDMAQPIGEIV

-128 KRVGAVTTQQI
+128 KRVGAVTTQQL

-169 DTLFYTEPGRT
+169 DTMFYTEPGRT
-180 FSYSNPSIS
+180 FSYSNPGIS

-198 GKQRFATLVESLV
+198 GKQRFAALVESLV

-233 MGHEADAKGIA
+233 LGHQPGAG
-244 RGLQIVRPMPENTAQ
+244 GMQIVRPMTENTAQ

-264 LFATAPELA
+264 LFASAPELA
-273 RYTIAL
+273 RFTIAL

-289 AFSAG
+289 AFSPG

-314 AMYGYGLVVGRSGTE
+314 AMYGYGVVVGRSGKD
-329 RIWTHG
+329 RVWTHG
-335 GSINGYNASITMLP
+335 GAINGYNARITMLP

-363 AGIDAIQ
+363 SGIDAIE
-370 SAALQLA
+370 SAALQMA
-377 VGYSAP
+377 TGYVTQNVAP
-383 KVSAPAARDAN
+383 PAPREAN

-404 YAQGQNV
+404 YAQGRNV
-411 LEVLEQDGALMVKQ
+411 LEVLEQDGLLKVKQ
-425 GVAVMTAKLVG
+425 GVAVMPAKLVG
-436 TNELLVIPPQGAA
+436 ARELVVTPPQGSP
-449 RHIYVRQ
+449 RHLYVRS
-456 ENGRAVYLYAGSR
+456 ENGRASYLYSGSR
-469 AYARQ
+469 AFARQ